1 MAIFS
6 SFICRSLRNKYTR
19 IGSRDY
25 IHLNMNFSYWENKE
39 FIGNP
44 DVVIIGS
51 GITGLSTAIH
61 IRRANPKIKVVVLE
75 RGMTPWGA
83 SSKNAG
89 FACFGSLG
97 EILDDLQTSSLD
109 EIVELIQ
116 YRKRGLETL
125 VNLLGKNK
133 FDFKQ
138 NGGFELFK
146 PDQKEE
152 FNSCQDR
159 INEFNNLLR
168 GDFGGDVFQI
178 EENSFGFEGIIGLI
192 KNNFEAQIDTGK
204 MMSAYLNLAKQEGVK
219 VLNGAS
225 VKEIN
230 DLGSGVGLI
239 LEGGMTI
246 KTGHAVICSNGF
258 AKQFINDDVEPARAQ
273 VIITKPIDNLKIKG
287 TFHYDKGYYYFRN
300 INDRILLGGGR
311 NLDFEGERTDVM
323 DCNLLILNQLNTLIK
338 EVILPNTPFEIDY
351 SWAGIMGV
359 GKAKTPIVKNISNN
373 LSCGV
378 RLGGMG
384 VALGTSVGKD
394 CAELYFKKN

>member
-1 MAIFS
+1 
-6 SFICRSLRNKYTR
+6 
-19 IGSRDY
+19 
-25 IHLNMNFSYWENKE
+25 MNFSYWENKE

-61 IRRANPKIKVVVLE
+61 IRRGNPKIKVLVLE

-97 EILDDLQTSSLD
+97 EILDDLQTSSID
-109 EIVELIQ
+109 EIVGLIQ
-116 YRKRGLETL
+116 DRKKGLEAL
-125 VNLLGKNK
+125 VDLLGKNK
-133 FDFKQ
+133 FDFQQ

-146 PDQKEE
+146 TEQKEE
-152 FNSCQDR
+152 FENCKAR
-159 INEFNNLLR
+159 IEEFNSLLISE
-168 GDFGGDVFQI
+168 FGGEVFQVQS
-178 EENSFGFEGIIGLI
+178 NSFGFKGVIGLI

-204 MMSAYLNLAKQEGVK
+204 MMATYLTIAKQEGVK

-225 VKEIN
+225 VKDIN
-230 DLGSGVGLI
+230 DLGNGVGLL

-258 AKQFINDDVEPARAQ
+258 AKQFINDDVDPARAQ
-273 VIITKPIDNLKIKG
+273 VIITKPINDLKIKG

-311 NLDFEGERTDVM
+311 NLDFNGERTDVM
-323 DCNLLILNQLNTLIK
+323 DCNSLILNQLNALLK

-359 GKAKTPIVKNISNN
+359 GKAKTPIVKNLSNN

-384 VALGTSVGKD
+384 VALGTAVGKE
-394 CAELYFKKN
+394 CADLYFQKSKV

>member
-1 MAIFS
+1 
-6 SFICRSLRNKYTR
+6 
-19 IGSRDY
+19 
-25 IHLNMNFSYWENKE
+25 MNFSYWENKE

-61 IRRANPKIKVVVLE
+61 IRRGNPKIKVLVLE

-97 EILDDLQTSSLD
+97 EILDDLQTSSID
-109 EIVELIQ
+109 EIVGLIQ
-116 YRKRGLETL
+116 DRKKGLEAL
-125 VNLLGKNK
+125 VDLLGKNK
-133 FDFKQ
+133 FDFQQ

-146 PDQKEE
+146 TEQKEE
-152 FNSCQDR
+152 FENCKAR
-159 INEFNNLLR
+159 IEEFNSLLISE
-168 GDFGGDVFQI
+168 FGGEVFQVQS
-178 EENSFGFEGIIGLI
+178 NSFGFKGVIGLI

-204 MMSAYLNLAKQEGVK
+204 MMATYLTIAKQEGVK

-225 VKEIN
+225 VKDIN
-230 DLGSGVGLI
+230 DLGNGVGLL

-258 AKQFINDDVEPARAQ
+258 AKQFINDDVDPARAQ
-273 VIITKPIDNLKIKG
+273 VIITKPINDLKIKG

-311 NLDFEGERTDVM
+311 NLDFNGERTDVM
-323 DCNLLILNQLNTLIK
+323 DCNSLILNQLNALLK

-384 VALGTSVGKD
+384 VALGTSVGED
-394 CAELYFKKN
+394 CAKLYFKKN